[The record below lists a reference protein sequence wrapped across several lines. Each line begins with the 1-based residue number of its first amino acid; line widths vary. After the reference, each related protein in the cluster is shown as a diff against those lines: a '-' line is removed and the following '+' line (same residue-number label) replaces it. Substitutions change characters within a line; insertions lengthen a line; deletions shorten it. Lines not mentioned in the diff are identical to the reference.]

1 MVDVLING
9 CGPVGM
15 FFGYL
20 MARRGHSIYIVDK
33 KSSPTI
39 QSRAILVTAHVLEVL
54 ESEGIAHHLLKKS
67 HVIGGIQMHLNG
79 SKAGLL
85 DVAQDTAYPQMTAI
99 PQGTTETVLKEQLEK
114 MTTIHWNTELIS
126 YQQEQDHITAVVR
139 NDTEGETTIKAKYI
153 IGADGCHSVVRKQGP
168 DWTYEGYS
176 VATLFAIADVALTGP
191 DVESVLYHMT
201 MCFGSEGI
209 CGVIPLGP
217 LTGDSRQYFRIII
230 NTGPYERSTPDAK
243 NLTHGIAKEE
253 GMTLEK
259 IQEIMNNRMTM
270 LDLTATDPLWISHFR
285 INERKANGFRRNR
298 AFLMGDASHC
308 HSPVG
313 GQGMNLGF
321 LDAHNLAWKLSLVL
335 NGQSSDPE
343 ALLDSYSSE
352 REPHVEQTMRAT
364 GNATEIAL
372 TRGFFTDILR
382 SSWLKLIFAIPW
394 IKNYSAQRMMQIQL
408 ILPASPILGSSDPGL
423 LSTGQYLPDTALLRR
438 RVILGTESGVVSK
451 TLRQILQQSPRHTAL
466 LVATRPP
473 HFPRNT
479 LTTIFWNKVLPY
491 RATVRPIVVESAW
504 HVFDHRVPKEID
516 QVEDATDGFWIEGFS
531 DASDSVTA
539 KVGLQAHLSSKNPP
553 AALIII
559 RPDQYVAHSVLI
571 HTSSDLDTAFKF
583 FDTYMKKQ

>member
-1 MVDVLING
+1 
-9 CGPVGM
+9 
-15 FFGYL
+15 
-20 MARRGHSIYIVDK
+20 MACRGHSIYIVDK
-33 KSSPTI
+33 KSGPTTE
-39 QSRAILVTAHVLEVL
+39 SRALLVTPRVLEVL
-54 ESEGIAHHLLKKS
+54 ESEGVVHHLLKNAYVLCGVQLYWGKS
-67 HVIGGIQMHLNG
+67 KLG
-79 SKAGLL
+79 SA
-85 DVAQDTAYPQMTAI
+85 DVAQDAAYPQMTI
-99 PQGTTETVLKEQLEK
+99 TPQGTTETILKEQLEK
-114 MTTIHWNTELIS
+114 MRTIHWNTELIS
-126 YQQEQDHITAVVR
+126 YQQEQDHVTAVVR

-168 DWTYEGYS
+168 DWTYEGCS
-176 VATLFAIADVALTGP
+176 VATLFSMADVALTGS
-191 DVESVLYHMT
+191 DVESILHRATLCY
-201 MCFGSEGI
+201 GSKGV

-217 LTGDSRQYFRIII
+217 VTGDSRQYFRVII
-230 NTGPYERSTPDAK
+230 NMGPYERSTPDAE
-243 NLTHGIAKEE
+243 NPTHGILKDEP
-253 GMTLEK
+253 MPLEK
-259 IQEIMNNRMTM
+259 VQEIMNERITAF
-270 LDLTATDPLWISHFR
+270 DLTASDPLWISYFR

-298 AFLMGDASHC
+298 AFLMGDAAHC

-313 GQGMNLGF
+313 GQGMNLGI

-343 ALLDSYSSE
+343 TLLNSYNTE
-352 REPHVEQTMRAT
+352 REPHAEQTIRAT
-364 GNATEIAL
+364 GNATRRAL
-372 TRGFFTDILR
+372 VDGFLMDSLR
-382 SSWLKLIFAIPW
+382 YVGLSLALAISP
-394 IKNYSAQRMMQIQL
+394 IKNYGVRLVMQIQL
-408 ILPASPILGSSDPGL
+408 SLPASPILGSSDPGL